1 MHLLFQFWIGG
12 VIALGEYLSYTPT
25 MKKLYFFTGW
35 FSLAVVRVIVRVII
49 TIQLKSYQGVGN
61 RIPILLVT
69 CDLLKTTLSEA
80 EAVAEEYSN
89 HKALFWPCDW
99 LVLS

>member
-1 MHLLFQFWIGG
+1 MHLYFQFWIGG
-12 VIALGEYLSYTPT
+12 VIALGEYLYTNNEEVIF
-25 MKKLYFFTGW
+25 LYRLVFTSSG
-35 FSLAVVRVIVRVII
+35 VIVRVII

-69 CDLLKTTLSEA
+69 CDLLKTTLSKG

-89 HKALFWPCDW
+89 RKALFWPCDW